1 MTVHVR
7 IGKSTWHYQNN
18 FPQRNSLNK
27 NCVGVI
33 MAVALILEFL
43 ATLLKVIWISLVA
56 AVKTVLPLWRKKDAS
71 KEIVL
76 ITGAGSGIGRL
87 MSLEFAKLGAT
98 LVLWDINEEGND
110 AVKKEVEAMG
120 RVAHAFKVDCSKR
133 EEIYAAADKVKVIS
147 LSGHGQIRYDVML
160 FLFSPSLL
168 SHSSHSPIPSLLS
181 SHPFS
186 PPFSPSHLFSPLPLS
201 SLLPSFIL
209 LYPSLSPLLSPPPPF
224 LFLLSHNSGAKSSR

>member
-160 FLFSPSLL
+160 LPPLSSLL
-168 SHSSHSPIPSLLS
+168 SHSLILSLLS

-186 PPFSPSHLFSPLPLS
+186 SPFSPSHLFSPLPLS
-201 SLLPSFIL
+201 SLLPSFLHPPLPIPL
-209 LYPSLSPLLSPPPPF
+209 SSSLPSPSLPF
-224 LFLLSHNSGAKSSR
+224 SSLP